1 MMLGKKGSHADWV
14 ISLGIFIV
22 YLMTMFTIIKP
33 GIEQPYRNE
42 VLMDI
47 VEKNFEDSIF
57 YNITKIPLYASI
69 SGNGDYLS
77 VTLPYSFNFGDVKV
91 VDSGG
96 VEKYITL
103 TNREL
108 AICNGFDAANGFYK
122 YTIYYSVGK
131 YSPEEC
137 DISTLSEATV
147 SSKSLGTIEFLTG
160 IDEDLLDSF
169 NENFCENKDMY
180 EDLKEEWK
188 FPSVKDFK
196 ILVVK
201 GEKYDPNKIVNI
213 CNGDEKF
220 AKPYKQADVFVK
232 EKKSWILNSD
242 GTKEPVIL
250 HYEVW

>member
-57 YNITKIPLYASI
+57 YNITKIPLYATISI
-69 SGNGDYLS
+69 DGDYLS
-77 VTLPYSFNFGDVKV
+77 VTLPYSFNIEDVKV
-91 VDSGG
+91 VDSENK
-96 VEKYITL
+96 EKDIAL
-103 TNREL
+103 INGEL
-108 AICNGFDAANGFYK
+108 AICDEFVAGNFYE

-131 YSPEEC
+131 YPSSPCTPSQKAET
-137 DISTLSEATV
+137 SK
-147 SSKSLGTIEFLTG
+147 KSLGTIEFLTG
-160 IDEDLLDSF
+160 IDEDSLDHF
-169 NENFCENKDMY
+169 KENFCKDKNMY
-180 EDLKEEWK
+180 EDLKKEWK
-188 FPSVKDFK
+188 FPYVKDFK
-196 ILVVK
+196 ILAVK
-201 GEKYDPNKIVNI
+201 GEKYDPNNIVDI
-213 CNGDEKF
+213 CNSDEEF